1 MIFSHASDIWAHHP
15 ELVPGALVVQGVNRH
30 AAVGEQVARFSAIAA
45 ARLAANAEGELPEI
59 KAWRATFSVMGLKP
73 TKYRCA
79 AEALLRRLRKEN
91 ELPRLHPLVDL
102 CNAISAAFA
111 IPIAVFDI
119 NKISGDLEVRY
130 ASGTE
135 NYETFS
141 GEVEHPEPDEI
152 IFADKAG
159 SAHARRWTNRQSS
172 LSAVSP
178 GTTSALIV
186 AEALHDLA
194 SQDIRTLLAALM
206 QEISAAWPAARS
218 KARVLT
224 RSKPHFE
231 FEAGPAAH

>member
-15 ELVPGALVVQGVNRH
+15 ELVPGALIVQGINRH
-30 AAVGEQVARFSAIAA
+30 AAVGEQVARFSAIAT
-45 ARLAANAEGELPEI
+45 ARLATGAEGELPEI
-59 KAWRATFSVMGLKP
+59 KAWRATFAVMGLKP

-111 IPIAVFDI
+111 IPIAVFDAA
-119 NKISGDLEVRY
+119 KISGSLEVCY
-130 ASGTE
+130 ATGTE
-135 NYETFS
+135 SYETFS

-152 IFADKAG
+152 IFADAAG
-159 SAHARRWTNRQSS
+159 NAHARRWTNRQSS
-172 LSAVSP
+172 LSAVSA

-194 SQDIRTLLAALM
+194 SQDVRTLLAALM
-206 QEISAAWPAARS
+206 HEIAAAWPAARS

-224 RSKPHFE
+224 RSKPQFE
-231 FEAGPAAH
+231 FEAARATG

>member
-30 AAVGEQVARFSAIAA
+30 ADVGAQLARFSALAT
-45 ARLAANAEGELPEI
+45 ARLANSSEGEFPEI
-59 KAWRATFSVMGLKP
+59 KAWRATFAVMGLKP

-111 IPIAVFDI
+111 IPIAVFDAD
-119 NKISGDLEVRY
+119 KISGDLEVRY
-130 ASGTE
+130 ATGAES
-135 NYETFS
+135 YETFS
-141 GEVEHPEPDEI
+141 GEVEHPDPDEI
-152 IFADKAG
+152 IFADTAG
-159 SAHARRWTNRQSS
+159 NAHARRWCNRQSS
-172 LSAVSP
+172 LSAVNA

-194 SQDIRTLLAALM
+194 SQDVRTLLAALM
-206 QEISAAWPAARS
+206 HEIAAAWPAARS

-231 FEAGPAAH
+231 FEAARAES